1 MFKDITPSNLYQ
13 LKKLGNTIV
22 DVRSPKEYEEA
33 TIPGAINIPLFT
45 NEERAAVGTTYKQEG
60 KEAAKDLGLE
70 IFSKKL
76 PTFIQHFKQLKTP
89 VTVFC
94 WRGGMR
100 SETAATV
107 VNLMNIP
114 VNRLKGGI
122 KAYHNW
128 NKEQFN
134 TIHIPPLYVLSGY
147 TGNGKTNILLQ
158 LKEEGYPVI
167 DLEGMAN
174 HRGSIFGHIGLK
186 PNNQRTFNLL
196 LGEALLRYQDEPF
209 ILIEGESSRIGN
221 ITIPESFYHHK
232 EIGSQLFIDLPLDER
247 VKNILADY
255 SPDSYHAQFV
265 ESFQVIKRRIHTPVA
280 NATAQALEEKN
291 YSLVIKNLLTHYYD
305 LRYNH
310 STTCSEDL
318 ITSIKELSVE
328 DAKQKVK
335 QYLPSKKIK
344 LKR

>member
-1 MFKDITPSNLYQ
+1 MFKDITPPDLYR
-13 LKKLGNTIV
+13 LKEQGDTIV

-45 NEERAAVGTTYKQEG
+45 NEERAAVGTTYNQKG

-70 IFSKKL
+70 LFSEKL
-76 PTFIQHFKQLKTP
+76 PAFIQHFKQLETP

-107 VNLMNIP
+107 VDLMNIP
-114 VNRLKGGI
+114 VNRLRGGI
-122 KAYHNW
+122 KAYHDW
-128 NKEQFN
+128 NKEQFG
-134 TIHIPPLYVLSGY
+134 TIRIPPLYVLNGH
-147 TGNGKTNILLQ
+147 TGNGKTHILLQ

-186 PNNQRTFNLL
+186 PRNQRTFNLL
-196 LGEALLRYQDEPF
+196 LGEALFQYQDEAF

-221 ITIPESFYHHK
+221 ITIPERFYRHK
-232 EIGSQLFIDLPLDER
+232 EISPQLFIDLPLDER

-255 SPDSYHAQFV
+255 SPHDYHDQFI
-265 ESFQVIKRRIHTPVA
+265 EAFQVIKRRMHTPIA
-280 NATAQALEEKN
+280 NATAQALEEKD
-291 YSLVIKNLLTHYYD
+291 YPVVVKNLLTHYYD

-310 STTCSEDL
+310 STACSEKL
-318 ITSIKELSVE
+318 NTSIEELSVA
-328 DAKQKVK
+328 DAKEKVK
-335 QYLPSKKIK
+335 QYLSSKK
-344 LKR
+344 LT